1 MSAAYTAPD
10 LDAVTV
16 PPFSV
21 YDGIEGLWQDDDRR
35 VDLWSHYHAIRVN
48 TCLRITRARI
58 RTFEWQLAD
67 VTPRGDAA
75 MVARAQ
81 AELAKAKA
89 ELADLEQRR
98 DLLEAARVKDSY
110 APTSWTWE

>member
-1 MSAAYTAPD
+1 MHRAPAD
-10 LDAVTV
+10 LDADTI

-48 TCLRITRARI
+48 TCLRITRERI
-58 RTFEWQLAD
+58 RVFQWQVAD

-75 MVARAQ
+75 MLARAQ
-81 AELAKAKA
+81 GELATAEAELR
-89 ELADLEQRR
+89 DLEQRR

-110 APTSWTWE
+110 APTSWTWA

>member
-10 LDAVTV
+10 LDAATI

-21 YDGIEGLWQDDDRR
+21 YDGIEGLWQDDDRA
-35 VDLWSHYHAIRVN
+35 VAMWSHYHAVRVN

-58 RTFEWQLAD
+58 RVFEWQVAD

-75 MVARAQ
+75 MVERAE

-89 ELADLEQRR
+89 DLADLEYRR
-98 DLLEAARVKDSY
+98 DLLEAARVQDSL
-110 APTSWTWE
+110 APKTWTWA